1 MAKQYRLTIL
11 EDDTHKCLQSFR
23 LSKVSLILVVGSVS
37 ALAIILMYC
46 IIAFTPLHYLIP
58 GYPDAHSKKVA
69 LENAIKIDSL
79 ENTITRWEIYADN
92 LSRVLSGQETV
103 SRDSILH
110 GNATRYLSAKSAKEL
125 SMRDSILKLKV
136 KNDEMFGLGT
146 SRSRTV
152 PIEGMHFF
160 TPVKGVV
167 SNGFDP
173 FSHPAVDITAKAGDM
188 VFSVLDGTII
198 STSWDEKTGYS
209 LQIQHTSDIIS
220 SFMHCQ
226 KLVASKGTKIK
237 AGSPVAM
244 LGSTG
249 SLTQGDYLH
258 FELWYKGEAVDPQEY
273 ISF

>member
-1 MAKQYRLTIL
+1 MAKQYRLAIL
-11 EDDTHKCLQSFR
+11 EEDTHKCIHSLR
-23 LSKVSLILVVGSVS
+23 LSKLSLTLVAGSVS

-58 GYPDAHSKKVA
+58 GYPDAHSKKVI

-79 ENTITRWEIYADN
+79 ESTITRWEIYADN
-92 LSRVLSGQETV
+92 LSRVLSGQESI

-110 GNATRYLSAKSAKEL
+110 GNATRYLSAKSEQEL
-125 SMRDSILKLKV
+125 SKRDSLLRVEVRKS
-136 KNDEMFGLGT
+136 ERFGLGNENNKN
-146 SRSRTV
+146 V
-152 PIEGMHFF
+152 PIEGMQFF

-173 FSHPAVDITAKAGDM
+173 FLHPAVDVTAKAGDM

-209 LQIQHTSDIIS
+209 VQVQHKSDIVS

-226 KLVASKGTKIK
+226 KIVVEKGDKIK
-237 AGSPVAM
+237 AGSPIAM
-244 LGSTG
+244 LGSIG
-249 SLTQGDYLH
+249 SLTKGDYLH